1 MWKWWKPRCAISLYA
16 YSLLCA
22 LLISGCAQTGG
33 NYNLGQADAQISEI
47 AKSYPELGDD
57 LKKIRN
63 NLSDAS
69 KALSQ
74 KEETIDRLTK
84 MLNLEQDKSK
94 DRLIWI
100 WKLTSA
106 VLGLLLVVGIYI
118 SWKLK

>member
-1 MWKWWKPRCAISLYA
+1 MFKWSVGSSKLFLYA

-22 LLISGCAQTGG
+22 FLISGCAQTGG

-57 LKKIRN
+57 LQKIKN

-69 KALSQ
+69 KALTQ

-100 WKLTSA
+100 WKLTSV
-106 VLGLLLVVGIYI
+106 VLLLLLVTGTYI
-118 SWKLK
+118 AWKLK